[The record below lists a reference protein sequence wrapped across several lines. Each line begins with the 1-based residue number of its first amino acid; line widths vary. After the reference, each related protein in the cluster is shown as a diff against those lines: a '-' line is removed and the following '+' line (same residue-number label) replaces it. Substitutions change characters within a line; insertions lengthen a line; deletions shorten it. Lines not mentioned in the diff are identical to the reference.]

1 MSDKKIKILT
11 LSDHPL
17 LPSGVATQTKYM
29 IEALLES
36 GKFEVVSFAGAIKH
50 KDYSVIEHG
59 LEKYG
64 SSWKIIPV
72 DAYGTPNQ
80 IRSAILSEKPD
91 LIWFMTDPRFY
102 DWLWQMES
110 EIRQVVPMVY
120 YHVWDNFP
128 TPEFNAPYYLST
140 DAIVTIS
147 KVTSQCVQKASP
159 TTEEVYLPHAVD
171 PDIFK
176 KVTDKESLTKIS
188 EMKKNMNLEDKFIFF
203 WNNRNA
209 RRKQSGSLVYWFK
222 AFLDRVGHDKAC
234 LIMHTDTNDPHGQ
247 PLEYL
252 AATVGCD
259 QGQIK
264 FSRQKLAAPDLALLY
279 NLADCTINIADAE
292 GFGLSSLESL
302 STETPVVNTMTGG
315 LQEQVTD
322 GENWFGVGIEP
333 CSKAIIG
340 SQHVPY
346 IFEDRTCEKDVADAL
361 EKIYRMTPEERDNLG
376 KAGRQHVEKNYAFE
390 SYQKFW
396 VDYLQDL
403 HHRLG
408 SWDSRKNYTRW
419 ETIEIK

>member
-1 MSDKKIKILT
+1 MSDKKIKVLT

-29 IEALLES
+29 IEALLKS
-36 GKFEVVSFAGAIKH
+36 GKFEVISLAGAIKH
-50 KDYSVIEHG
+50 QDYTVKDYG
-59 LEKYG
+59 LETYG

-72 DAYGTPNQ
+72 DSYGNPTK
-80 IRSAILSEKPD
+80 IRSILLSEKPD
-91 LIWFMTDPRFY
+91 MIWFMTDPRFY
-102 DWLWQMES
+102 DWLWQMEC

-128 TPEFNAPYYLST
+128 TPEFNQPYYSST
-140 DAIVTIS
+140 DSVVTIS
-147 KVTSQCVQKASP
+147 KVTSQCVKKASP
-159 TTEEVYLPHAVD
+159 ETEEVYQPHAVD

-188 EMKKNMNLEDKFIFF
+188 EMKKNMDLEDKFIFF

-222 AFLDRVGHDKAC
+222 AFLDKVGHDKAV
-234 LIMHTDTNDPHGQ
+234 LIMHTDVNDPHGQ

-252 AATVGCD
+252 AGTVGLD
-259 QGQIK
+259 KGQLR
-264 FSRQKLAAPDLALLY
+264 FSKQKLAATDLALLY
-279 NLADCTINIADAE
+279 NMADCTINIADAE

-302 STETPVVNTMTGG
+302 SSGTPVVNTMTGG

-322 GENWFGVGIEP
+322 GEKWFGVGIEP

-346 IFEDRTCEKDVADAL
+346 IYEDRTSEKDVVAAL
-361 EKIYRMTPEERDNLG
+361 DKIYQMTPEERQILG
-376 KAGRQHVEKNYAFE
+376 DDGRKHVEKNYSFE
-390 SYQKFW
+390 KYQNFW
-396 VDYLQDL
+396 VEYLENL
-403 HHRLG
+403 HERLG
-408 SWDSRKNYTRW
+408 SWSDRKNYTRW
-419 ETIEIK
+419 ESTEI